1 MTTRQIEQSDFHWP
15 HGLYESAP
23 FVYLGA
29 GLWVSFRLDGP
40 VAAVAGAFL
49 ILAGLGILY
58 LRWTYRRCAADTV
71 HDEGLARSAPAP
83 AASGAATTDTACVS
97 RRGLVAAASHGD
109 REVVDAL
116 IREVL
121 AWLEA
126 RYRLQEEILRDAGPL
141 AAGDRQREHQALAAK
156 ISTLHRGFL
165 SGTVSRQALIECIVY
180 ETLAERTAGERSDV
194 QRAFLAGAADD
205 RRL

>member
-23 FVYLGA
+23 FVYLAA

-58 LRWTYRRCAADTV
+58 LRWTYRRCAMDTV
-71 HDEGLARSAPAP
+71 RDESRAGSAPAP
-83 AASGAATTDTACVS
+83 AASDAATTDSACVS
-97 RRGLVAAASHGD
+97 RRGLVAAASHGE

-121 AWLEA
+121 AW
-126 RYRLQEEILRDAGPL
+126 L